1 MVRVNRNDLCEHFG
15 TTPSSCRDS
24 LVTSFS
30 ALKAAFS
37 GATHCPYPHPSDR
50 PARPPRVA
58 YDSVV
63 EGLAATRRTF
73 ELPGRMTLPEIIEV
87 FTDIWEVEST
97 L

>member
-1 MVRVNRNDLCEHFG
+1 MIGVG
-15 TTPSSCRDS
+15 
-24 LVTSFS
+24 
-30 ALKAAFS
+30 
-37 GATHCPYPHPSDR
+37 R
-50 PARPPRVA
+50 PARPPRVS

>member
-1 MVRVNRNDLCEHFG
+1 AWG
-15 TTPSSCRDS
+15 
-24 LVTSFS
+24 LVSES
-30 ALKAAFS
+30 
-37 GATHCPYPHPSDR
+37 R

>member
-1 MVRVNRNDLCEHFG
+1 MANDCMACVILSNPPAA
-15 TTPSSCRDS
+15 TA
-24 LVTSFS
+24 SFS
-30 ALKAAFS
+30 CGVDACFF
-37 GATHCPYPHPSDR
+37 R

-58 YDSVV
+58 YDAVV